1 MAACTALNFL
11 QEKMEVSF
19 NQQIL
24 VDELAKLYNSQRQ
37 IDDLSSWCISFKQ
50 NAKQVVETWL
60 QQLFSCPREQIVA
73 FLHLAN
79 EILRK
84 CGKKGIEFIN
94 ELWKVLPKA
103 LSFALG
109 KGDECAKA
117 VLKLVCI
124 WEEHEF
130 FGSKSK
136 ELREKI
142 VRIISETR
150 KMDGKAELEDARKMN
165 EKTKLETKTPQFHHL
180 LEATIISRH
189 TKTGTGISSEMEAK
203 PTSSSSYA
211 KLQYLLSSLVSAGVI
226 GLGES
231 PVPKKKLK
239 TSEPLPQPPVQLVPY
254 LQSSRMELPLLPPLP
269 FPSTKPIALPTQ
281 TLLIQTSAGSSNG
294 VPSRYNSAPSPLS
307 NYPATGKHSGPNSLN
322 SNYSFL
328 VMEGRNLSARPPLQ
342 MLPPLLAQEQRT
354 SYLKALVAKYGR
366 MPK

>member
-1 MAACTALNFL
+1 MLNSK
-11 QEKMEVSF
+11 Q
-19 NQQIL
+19 
-24 VDELAKLYNSQRQ
+24 
-37 IDDLSSWCISFKQ
+37 DLSSWCISFKQ

-165 EKTKLETKTPQFHHL
+165 EKTKL
-180 LEATIISRH
+180 
-189 TKTGTGISSEMEAK
+189 
-203 PTSSSSYA
+203 
-211 KLQYLLSSLVSAGVI
+211 VW
-226 GLGES
+226 
-231 PVPKKKLK
+231 
-239 TSEPLPQPPVQLVPY
+239 
-254 LQSSRMELPLLPPLP
+254 
-269 FPSTKPIALPTQ
+269 
-281 TLLIQTSAGSSNG
+281 N
-294 VPSRYNSAPSPLS
+294 
-307 NYPATGKHSGPNSLN
+307 LN
-322 SNYSFL
+322 AS
-328 VMEGRNLSARPPLQ
+328 
-342 MLPPLLAQEQRT
+342 
-354 SYLKALVAKYGR
+354 
-366 MPK
+366 

>member
-1 MAACTALNFL
+1 MLNSK
-11 QEKMEVSF
+11 Q
-19 NQQIL
+19 
-24 VDELAKLYNSQRQ
+24 
-37 IDDLSSWCISFKQ
+37 DLSSWCISFKQ

-142 VRIISETR
+142 ARIISETR

-165 EKTKLETKTPQFHHL
+165 EKTKLEHSNGGLLLKIIYGYFHVYDEDAWETKTPQFHHL

-239 TSEPLPQPPVQLVPY
+239 TSEPLPQPPVQLVPH

-307 NYPATGKHSGPNSLN
+307 NYPPLGKHSGPNSLN

-328 VMEGRNLSARPPLQ
+328 VMEGRNLSVRPPLQ